1 MCAWVFLPT
10 GIDRA
15 LAVSLTSE
23 VKNMKNPLKQLLLI
37 VLLALTVGVA
47 GCATTQEVEKLRTD
61 VQAAADRAASAEA
74 TANAAKQE
82 AAAARAAAERAEQAA
97 MDAKAAAEATDEKI
111 DRMFKK
117 TMNK

>member
-1 MCAWVFLPT
+1 VQ
-10 GIDRA
+10 
-15 LAVSLTSE
+15 
-23 VKNMKNPLKQLLLI
+23 QLLFIL
-37 VLLALTVGVA
+37 LLALTLGVA
-47 GCATTQEVEKLRTD
+47 GCATTQSVEQLQAD
-61 VQAAADRAASAEA
+61 VKAASDRAASAEA

-97 MDAKAAAEATDEKI
+97 LDAKAAAEATDEKI

>member
-1 MCAWVFLPT
+1 MN
-10 GIDRA
+10 
-15 LAVSLTSE
+15 
-23 VKNMKNPLKQLLLI
+23 KPLKQLLLLL
-37 VLLALTVGVA
+37 VLALTVGAA
-47 GCATTQEVEKLRTD
+47 GCATTQDMEKLQAD
-61 VQAAADRAASAEA
+61 VQTAMDRAASAEA
-74 TANAAKQE
+74 TANQARQE